1 MDPILFYLRASGA
14 ALGAT
19 AIALAIA
26 WFVRKRAL
34 SGKSEQEPRP
44 RRWGAFAL
52 GAGVLGG
59 FLALKGV
66 PTLPCA
72 EDSMRA
78 HDRLFWALLAVGLL
92 GLLPWRRALDAAV
105 VLLPVLLVARFHDL
119 GDAGSR
125 TGLELGLLA
134 LAGRLLIG
142 AGDGVMRSRSGPT
155 GALQVGIVLGVV
167 AAAIGASGSVIYA
180 QWAGTLGIAFGLVT
194 LVAWRDW
201 DAGQLD
207 GASALLLAGAFALMA
222 TEYSELDPRNAVLI
236 LGALPLSML
245 ATRLWGERKQATIV
259 GWLVLL
265 VPMSAAVIRIALA
278 FEGDPY
284 ADFP

>member
-194 LVAWRDW
+194 LVEWRDW

-245 ATRLWGERKQATIV
+245 ATRLWGERKQATLV

-265 VPMSAAVIRIALA
+265 VPMGAAVIRIALA
-278 FEGDPY
+278 FESEAY